1 MSSMG
6 GQLILIRHG
15 IAEERTPEGDDFYR
29 KLTEAGVEEL
39 TAFLPDIAPLLTESG
54 NLKIWTS
61 PLVRARQT
69 AELVAE
75 ATAVEVIQPQEFL
88 ETGDYVAF
96 MEALKQ
102 EDDGFNLALVGH
114 EPYMSIWTKEL
125 IGAAI
130 PFKKGAVA
138 FFTVDMTADQIG
150 NLEWL
155 LAPGESA
162 KCKHADVSDKKHAAD
177 KHEGTADCCQ
187 GEGEDTLYAA
197 IINEQ
202 MAGVQHAY
210 AAYQQDPIEPE
221 SAHALR
227 VAIRQLRALL
237 NFNKANGEEK
247 YYREAGEDWREIA
260 TTFGYLRE
268 LDVLMD
274 ECRELRGLYPD
285 MLAEDGQVMTW
296 LLEERQGEQDSIHEL
311 ITSGALTERILDAEA
326 ATSHFLKSI
335 NLDDDQQKKAT
346 IKKIEKMKKRLMRKW
361 EEVDFSNHEQTHSLR
376 INAKKLRYAAT
387 YLAPIMGE
395 KDKDTVKEMKK
406 VQTAL
411 GTLCDFDINGH
422 LLLEMADKTDDP
434 ELQHHFRTLSEHQF
448 QRREAMLN
456 DEAD

>member
-1 MSSMG
+1 MG

-162 KCKHADVSDKKHAAD
+162 KRKHEDAADKMHAAD
-177 KHEGTADCCQ
+177 KHEGTSKYDPCY
-187 GEGEDTLYAA
+187 GEDTVYAC
-197 IINEQ
+197 IIKEQ
-202 MAGVQHAY
+202 IAGVQHTYSAY
-210 AAYQQDPIEPE
+210 KQDPVEPE

-247 YYREAGEDWREIA
+247 YYREAGEDWRDIA

-268 LDVLMD
+268 LDVLME

-296 LLEERQGEQDSIHEL
+296 LMEERQAEQDSIHEL

-326 ATSHFLKSI
+326 ATAQFLKSI
-335 NLDDDQQKKAT
+335 SLDDEQQKKAT
-346 IKKIEKMKKRLMRKW
+346 IKKLEKMKKRLMRKW
-361 EEVDFSNHEQTHSLR
+361 EEVDFSNHEETHSLR

-387 YLAPIMGE
+387 YLAPIIGE
-395 KDKDTVKEMKK
+395 KDKTVIKEMKK
-406 VQTAL
+406 VQTGL
-411 GTLCDFDINGH
+411 GMLCDLDINGH

-434 ELQHHFRTLSEHQF
+434 ELQNHFRKLSEHQF
-448 QRREAMLN
+448 QRREAILN
-456 DEAD
+456 DESD

>member
-1 MSSMG
+1 MG

-88 ETGDYVAF
+88 ETGDFEAF
-96 MEALKQ
+96 MDALKQ
-102 EDDGFNLALVGH
+102 EDEGFNLALVGH
-114 EPYMSIWTKEL
+114 EPYMSNWTKEL

-138 FFTVDMTADQIG
+138 LFTVDLNAEPIG

-155 LAPGESA
+155 LAPGKSA
-162 KCKHADVSDKKHAAD
+162 KRKHEATADKMHAVD
-177 KHEGTADCCQ
+177 KHEGSSKYEPCD
-187 GEGEDTLYAA
+187 GEDTLYAG

-202 MAGVQHAY
+202 IAGVQHAY
-210 AAYQQDPIEPE
+210 AAYQQDSVEPE

-247 YYREAGEDWREIA
+247 YYREAGEDWRDIA

-268 LDVLMD
+268 LDVLME

-296 LLEERQGEQDSIHEL
+296 LMEERQGEQDSIHEL

-326 ATSHFLKSI
+326 ATAHYLKSI

-346 IKKIEKMKKRLMRKW
+346 IKKLEKMKKRLMRKW

-376 INAKKLRYAAT
+376 INAKETALCRDLPRADPRREGQGHHQRDEESPDRTRYALRPRHQRP
-387 YLAPIMGE
+387 LAVG
-395 KDKDTVKEMKK
+395 DGRQD
-406 VQTAL
+406 
-411 GTLCDFDINGH
+411 
-422 LLLEMADKTDDP
+422 
-434 ELQHHFRTLSEHQF
+434 R
-448 QRREAMLN
+448 
-456 DEAD
+456 

>member
-1 MSSMG
+1 MG

-88 ETGDYVAF
+88 ETGDFEAF
-96 MEALKQ
+96 MDALKQ
-102 EDDGFNLALVGH
+102 EDEGFNLALVGH
-114 EPYMSIWTKEL
+114 EPYMSNWTKEL

-138 FFTVDMTADQIG
+138 LFTVDLNAEPIG

-155 LAPGESA
+155 LAPGKSA
-162 KCKHADVSDKKHAAD
+162 KRKHEATADKMHAVD
-177 KHEGTADCCQ
+177 KHEGSSKYEPCD
-187 GEGEDTLYAA
+187 GEDTLYAG

-202 MAGVQHAY
+202 IAGVQHAY
-210 AAYQQDPIEPE
+210 AAYQQDSVEPE

-247 YYREAGEDWREIA
+247 YYREAGEDWRDIA

-268 LDVLMD
+268 LDVLME

-296 LLEERQGEQDSIHEL
+296 LMEERQGEQDSIHEL

-326 ATSHFLKSI
+326 ATAHYLKSI
-335 NLDDDQQKKAT
+335 NLDDEQQKKAT
-346 IKKIEKMKKRLMRKW
+346 IKKLEKMKKRLMRKW
-361 EEVDFSNHEQTHSLR
+361 EEVDFSNHEQTHNLR

-387 YLAPIMGE
+387 YLAPILGE
-395 KDKDTVKEMKK
+395 KDKDTIKEMKK

-411 GTLCDFDINGH
+411 GTLCDLDINGH

-434 ELQHHFRTLSEHQF
+434 DLQHHFRTLSEHQF
-448 QRREAMLN
+448 QRREAILN
-456 DEAD
+456 DEVD

>member
-1 MSSMG
+1 MG

-39 TAFLPDIAPLLTESG
+39 TAFLPDIAPFLTESG

-88 ETGDYVAF
+88 ETGDFEAF
-96 MEALKQ
+96 MDALKQ
-102 EDDGFNLALVGH
+102 EGEGFNLALVGH
-114 EPYMSIWTKEL
+114 EPYMSSWTKEL

-138 FFTVDMTADQIG
+138 FFTVDMTAEPIG

-155 LAPGESA
+155 LAPGKTA
-162 KCKHADVSDKKHAAD
+162 KRKHEATADKMHAVD
-177 KHEGTADCCQ
+177 KHEGSSKYDSCD
-187 GEGEDTLYAA
+187 GEDTLYAG

-202 MAGVQHAY
+202 IAGVQHAY
-210 AAYQQDPIEPE
+210 AAYQQDPVEPE

-268 LDVLMD
+268 LDVLME
-274 ECRELRGLYPD
+274 ECRELRGLYPA

-296 LLEERQGEQDSIHEL
+296 LMEERQGEQDSIQEL
-311 ITSGALTERILDAEA
+311 MTSGALTERILDAEA
-326 ATSHFLKSI
+326 ATAHYLKSI

-346 IKKIEKMKKRLMRKW
+346 IKKLEKMKKRLMRKW

-387 YLAPIMGE
+387 YLAPLIGE
-395 KDKDTVKEMKK
+395 KDKTVIKEMKK

-411 GTLCDFDINGH
+411 GTLCDLDINGH

-434 ELQHHFRTLSEHQF
+434 DLQHHFRTLSEHQF
-448 QRREAMLN
+448 QRREAILN

>member
-1 MSSMG
+1 MG

-29 KLTEAGVEEL
+29 KLTEAGVEEM
-39 TAFLPDIAPLLTESG
+39 TAVLPDIAPLLTEDG

-61 PLVRARQT
+61 PLLRARET

-75 ATAVEVIQPQEFL
+75 ATAVEEIQPQEFL
-88 ETGDYVAF
+88 ATGDFVAF
-96 MEALKQ
+96 MDALKQ
-102 EDDGFNLALVGH
+102 EDEGFNLALVGH
-114 EPYMSIWTKEL
+114 EPYMSSWTKEL

-138 FFTVDMTADQIG
+138 FFTVDLTEDPIG

-162 KCKHADVSDKKHAAD
+162 KRKHETAAAKMRAVD
-177 KHEGTADCCQ
+177 KHEGTADCSPCV
-187 GEGEDTLYAA
+187 GEDTLYAS
-197 IINEQ
+197 IIKDQ
-202 MAGVQHAY
+202 LAGIQLAY
-210 AAYQQDPIEPE
+210 AAYQQDPVEPE

-268 LDVLMD
+268 LDVLME
-274 ECRELRGLYPD
+274 ECRELRGLYPE

-296 LLEERQGEQDSIHEL
+296 LMEERQGEQDSIQEL

-326 ATSHFLKSI
+326 ATDQFLKTI
-335 NLDDDQQKKAT
+335 QLDDAQQKKAT
-346 IKKIEKMKKRLMRKW
+346 IKKLEKMKKRLMRKW

-387 YLAPIMGE
+387 YLAPILGE
-395 KDKDTVKEMKK
+395 KDKDTIKEMKK

-411 GTLCDFDINGH
+411 GTLCDLDINGH

-434 ELQHHFRTLSEHQF
+434 DLQHHFRKLSEHQF
-448 QRREAMLN
+448 QRREAILN
-456 DEAD
+456 DETD

>member
-1 MSSMG
+1 ME

-15 IAEERTPEGDDFYR
+15 SAEERTPEGDDFYR

-39 TAFLPDIAPLLTESG
+39 TAFLPDIAPLLTENG

-61 PLVRARQT
+61 PLIRARQT

-75 ATAVEVIQPQEFL
+75 ATAVEEIQQQEFL
-88 ETGDYVAF
+88 ATGDFVAF
-96 MEALKQ
+96 MDALKQ
-102 EDDGFNLALVGH
+102 EDEGFNLALVGH
-114 EPYMSIWTKEL
+114 EPYMSSWTKEL

-138 FFTVDMTADQIG
+138 LFTVDLTAEPIG

-162 KCKHADVSDKKHAAD
+162 KCKHAEVSEKKHAAD

-187 GEGEDTLYAA
+187 GEGEDTLYAN

-210 AAYQQDPIEPE
+210 AAYQQDPVEPE

-247 YYREAGEDWREIA
+247 YYREAGEDWRDIA

-268 LDVLMD
+268 LDVLME

-285 MLAEDGQVMTW
+285 MLAEDGQVMSW
-296 LLEERQGEQDSIHEL
+296 LMEGRQGEQDSIHEL

-326 ATSHFLKSI
+326 ATAQFLKSI
-335 NLDDDQQKKAT
+335 SLDDDQQKKAT

-395 KDKDTVKEMKK
+395 KDKQTIKEMKK

-448 QRREAMLN
+448 QRREAILN

>member
-1 MSSMG
+1 MSSME

-15 IAEERTPEGDDFYR
+15 NAEERTPEGDDFYR

-61 PLVRARQT
+61 PLLRARQT

-75 ATAVEVIQPQEFL
+75 ATSVEVIQPQEFL
-88 ETGDYVAF
+88 ATGDYIAF

-102 EDDGFNLALVGH
+102 EDDGFTLALVGH
-114 EPYMSIWTKEL
+114 EPYMSSWTKEL

-138 FFTVDMTADQIG
+138 LFTVDLTAEPIG

-202 MAGVQHAY
+202 MVGVQHAY

-247 YYREAGEDWREIA
+247 YYREAGEDWRDIA

-268 LDVLMD
+268 LDVLME

-326 ATSHFLKSI
+326 ATAQFLKSI
-335 NLDDDQQKKAT
+335 SLDDEQQKKAT
-346 IKKIEKMKKRLMRKW
+346 IKKLEKMKKRLMRKW
-361 EEVDFSNHEQTHSLR
+361 EEVDFSNHEETHSLR

-387 YLAPIMGE
+387 YLAPIIGE
-395 KDKDTVKEMKK
+395 KDKTVIKEMKK
-406 VQTAL
+406 VQTGL
-411 GTLCDFDINGH
+411 GTLCDLDINGH

-448 QRREAMLN
+448 QRREAILN
-456 DEAD
+456 DEED

>member
-1 MSSMG
+1 ME

-29 KLTEAGVEEL
+29 KLTEAGVEEM
-39 TAFLPDIAPLLTESG
+39 TAFLPDVAPLLTEAG

-75 ATAVEVIQPQEFL
+75 AAAVEVIQPQEFL
-88 ETGDYVAF
+88 ATGDYAAF
-96 MEALKQ
+96 SEAL
-102 EDDGFNLALVGH
+102 ELEEDGFNLVLVGH
-114 EPYMSIWTKEL
+114 EPYMSSWTKEL

-138 FFTVDMTADQIG
+138 FFTVDLTADPIG

-155 LAPGESA
+155 LAPGKSA
-162 KCKHADVSDKKHAAD
+162 KRKHEDAADKKHAAD
-177 KHEGTADCCQ
+177 KHEGTADCGPCD
-187 GEGEDTLYAA
+187 GEDTLYAD

-210 AAYQQDPIEPE
+210 AAYQQDPVEPE

-247 YYREAGEDWREIA
+247 YYREAGEDWRDIA

-268 LDVLMD
+268 LDVLME

-296 LLEERQGEQDSIHEL
+296 LMEERQAEQDSIHEL

-326 ATSHFLKSI
+326 ATAQFLKSI
-335 NLDDDQQKKAT
+335 SLDDEQQKKAT
-346 IKKIEKMKKRLMRKW
+346 IKKLEKMKKRLMRKW
-361 EEVDFSNHEQTHSLR
+361 EEVDFSNHEETHSLR

-387 YLAPIMGE
+387 YLAPIIGE
-395 KDKDTVKEMKK
+395 KDKTVIKEMKK
-406 VQTAL
+406 VQTGL
-411 GTLCDFDINGH
+411 GTLCDLDINGH

>member
-1 MSSMG
+1 MG

-88 ETGDYVAF
+88 ETGDFVAF
-96 MEALKQ
+96 MDALEK
-102 EDDGFNLALVGH
+102 EDEGFNLALVGH
-114 EPYMSIWTKEL
+114 EPYMSNWSKEL
-125 IGAAI
+125 IGVAI

-138 FFTVDMTADQIG
+138 LFTVDLTAEPIG

-155 LAPGESA
+155 LAPGKLA
-162 KCKHADVSDKKHAAD
+162 KRKHEATADKMHAAD
-177 KHEGTADCCQ
+177 KHEGTSKYDPC
-187 GEGEDTLYAA
+187 EGEDTLYAG

-202 MAGVQHAY
+202 IAGVQHAY

-247 YYREAGEDWREIA
+247 YYREAGEDWRDIA

-268 LDVLMD
+268 LDVLME

-296 LLEERQGEQDSIHEL
+296 LMEERQGEQDSIHEL

-326 ATSHFLKSI
+326 ATAHYLKSI

-346 IKKIEKMKKRLMRKW
+346 IKKLEKMKKRLMRKW

-387 YLAPIMGE
+387 YLAPILGE
-395 KDKDTVKEMKK
+395 KDKDTIKEMKK

-411 GTLCDFDINGH
+411 GTLCDLDINGH

-434 ELQHHFRTLSEHQF
+434 DLQHHFRTLSEHQF
-448 QRREAMLN
+448 QRREAILN

>member
-1 MSSMG
+1 MG

-39 TAFLPDIAPLLTESG
+39 TAFLPDIAHLLTESG

-114 EPYMSIWTKEL
+114 EPYMSNWTKEL

-138 FFTVDMTADQIG
+138 FFTVDMTAEPIG

-162 KCKHADVSDKKHAAD
+162 RRKHEDAAEKMHAAD
-177 KHEGTADCCQ
+177 KHEGTSKYDPCD
-187 GEGEDTLYAA
+187 GEGTLYTG

-202 MAGVQHAY
+202 IAGVQHAY
-210 AAYQQDPIEPE
+210 AAYQQDPVEPE

-247 YYREAGEDWREIA
+247 YYREAGEDWRDIA

-268 LDVLMD
+268 LDVLME
-274 ECRELRGLYPD
+274 ECRELRGLYPE

-296 LLEERQGEQDSIHEL
+296 LMEERQGEQASIHEL

-326 ATSHFLKSI
+326 ATAHFLKSI
-335 NLDDDQQKKAT
+335 SLDDDQQKKAT
-346 IKKIEKMKKRLMRKW
+346 IKKLEKMKKRLMRKW
-361 EEVDFSNHEQTHSLR
+361 EEVDFSNHEQTHCLR

-387 YLAPIMGE
+387 YLAPIIGE
-395 KDKDTVKEMKK
+395 KDKTVIKEMKK
-406 VQTAL
+406 VQTGL
-411 GTLCDFDINGH
+411 GTLCDLDINGH

-434 ELQHHFRTLSEHQF
+434 DLQHHFRTLSEHQF
-448 QRREAMLN
+448 QRREAILN

>member
-1 MSSMG
+1 MG

-15 IAEERTPEGDDFYR
+15 VAEERTPEGDDFYR
-29 KLTEAGVEEL
+29 KLTDEGVEEL

-54 NLKIWTS
+54 TLKIWTS
-61 PLVRARQT
+61 PLIRARQT

-75 ATAVEVIQPQEFL
+75 ATAVDEIELQEFL
-88 ETGDYVAF
+88 ATGDYVAF
-96 MEALKQ
+96 MEALEQ
-102 EDDGFNLALVGH
+102 EDDGFALALVGH
-114 EPYMSIWTKEL
+114 EPYMSNWTKEL

-138 FFTVDMTADQIG
+138 FFTVDLNADPIG

-162 KCKHADVSDKKHAAD
+162 KRKHADAADKKHAVD
-177 KHEGTADCCQ
+177 KHEGTADCYPDD
-187 GEGEDTLYAA
+187 GEDTLYAG
-197 IINEQ
+197 IIKEQ

-210 AAYQQDPIEPE
+210 SAYKQDPIEPE

-268 LDVLMD
+268 LDVLME

-296 LLEERQGEQDSIHEL
+296 LMEERQAEQDSIHEL

-326 ATSHFLKSI
+326 ATAQFLKSSS
-335 NLDDDQQKKAT
+335 LDDEQQKKAT
-346 IKKIEKMKKRLMRKW
+346 VKKLDKMKKRLMRKW
-361 EEVDFSNHEQTHSLR
+361 EEVDFSNHEQTHCLR

-387 YLAPIMGE
+387 YLAPVLGE
-395 KDKDTVKEMKK
+395 KDKDTIKEMKK

-422 LLLEMADKTDDP
+422 LLLEMAEKTDNL
-434 ELQHHFRTLSEHQF
+434 ELQHHFRKLSEHQF
-448 QRREAMLN
+448 QRREAILN

>member
-1 MSSMG
+1 ME

-15 IAEERTPEGDDFYR
+15 NAEERTPEGDDFYR

-39 TAFLPDIAPLLTESG
+39 TAFLPDIAPLLTEGG

-61 PLVRARQT
+61 PLLRARQT

-75 ATAVEVIQPQEFL
+75 ATSIEVIQPQEFL
-88 ETGDYVAF
+88 ATGDYIAF

-102 EDDGFNLALVGH
+102 EDDGFTLALVGH
-114 EPYMSIWTKEL
+114 EPYMSSWTKEL

-138 FFTVDMTADQIG
+138 LFTVDLTAEPIG

-247 YYREAGEDWREIA
+247 YYREAGEDWRDIA

-268 LDVLMD
+268 LDVLME

-285 MLAEDGQVMTW
+285 MLAEDGQVMNW

-326 ATSHFLKSI
+326 ATAHFLKSI

-395 KDKDTVKEMKK
+395 KDKDTIKEMKK

-434 ELQHHFRTLSEHQF
+434 ELQHYFRTLSEHQF
-448 QRREAMLN
+448 QRREAILN

>member
-1 MSSMG
+1 MG

-29 KLTEAGVEEL
+29 KLTEAGVEEMN
-39 TAFLPDIAPLLTESG
+39 AFLSDIAPLLTEHR

-69 AELVAE
+69 AELVGE
-75 ATAVEVIQPQEFL
+75 ATAVEEIQQQEFL
-88 ETGDYVAF
+88 ATGDYVAF
-96 MEALKQ
+96 MEALEQ
-102 EDDGFNLALVGH
+102 EAEGFTVALVGH

-138 FFTVDMTADQIG
+138 FFTVDFADDPIG

-155 LAPGESA
+155 VDPGESA
-162 KCKHADVSDKKHAAD
+162 KCKHDEADKKHAAD
-177 KHEGTADCCQ
+177 KHEGTADCGPCD
-187 GEGEDTLYAA
+187 GEDTLYAD
-197 IINEQ
+197 IIKEQ

-210 AAYQQDPIEPE
+210 AAYQQDPVEPE
-221 SAHALR
+221 SAHDLR
-227 VAIRQLRALL
+227 VTIRQLRALL

-268 LDVLMD
+268 LDVLME
-274 ECRELRGLYPD
+274 ECRELRGLYPA

-296 LLEERQGEQDSIHEL
+296 LMEERQAEQDSIHEL

-326 ATSHFLKSI
+326 ATAQYLKSI

-346 IKKIEKMKKRLMRKW
+346 IKKLEKMKKRLMRKW
-361 EEVDFSNHEQTHSLR
+361 EEVDFSNHEETHSLR

-387 YLAPIMGE
+387 YLAPITGE
-395 KDKDTVKEMKK
+395 KDKTVIKEMKK
-406 VQTAL
+406 IQTGL
-411 GTLCDFDINGH
+411 GTLCDLDINGN
-422 LLLEMADKTDDP
+422 LLLEMAENTEDP
-434 ELQHHFRTLSEHQF
+434 ELQNHFRILSAHQF
-448 QRREAMLN
+448 KRREAILN
-456 DEAD
+456 DEDD

>member
-1 MSSMG
+1 MG

-15 IAEERTPEGDDFYR
+15 SAEERTPEGDDFYR

-75 ATAVEVIQPQEFL
+75 ATAADGIRQQEFL
-88 ETGDYVAF
+88 ATGDYAALR
-96 MEALKQ
+96 EAVDQ

-114 EPYMSIWTKEL
+114 EPYMSSWTKEL

-138 FFTVDMTADQIG
+138 FFTVDFAEEPIG
-150 NLEWL
+150 KLEWL

-162 KCKHADVSDKKHAAD
+162 KRKHDEATNQKQAAD
-177 KHEGTADCCQ
+177 KLEGTADCGPCD
-187 GEGEDTLYAA
+187 GEDTQYAT

-210 AAYQQDPIEPE
+210 AAYQQDPVEPE

-268 LDVLMD
+268 LDVLME
-274 ECRELRGLYPD
+274 ECLELRGLYPD
-285 MLAEDGQVMTW
+285 MLAEDGQVLTW
-296 LLEERQGEQDSIHEL
+296 LKEERQAEQDSIHEL

-326 ATSHFLKSI
+326 ATAQFLKSI
-335 NLDDDQQKKAT
+335 SLDDDQQKKAT
-346 IKKIEKMKKRLMRKW
+346 IKKLEKMKKRLMRKW
-361 EEVDFSNHEQTHSLR
+361 EEVDFMNHDETHSLR

-387 YLAPIMGE
+387 YLAPITGE
-395 KDKDTVKEMKK
+395 KDKTVIKEMKK
-406 VQTAL
+406 IQTGL
-411 GTLCDFDINGH
+411 GTLCDLDINGH

-434 ELQHHFRTLSEHQF
+434 ELQNHFRILSEHQF
-448 QRREAMLN
+448 QRREAILN
-456 DEAD
+456 DEDD

>member
-1 MSSMG
+1 MG

-88 ETGDYVAF
+88 ETGDFVAF
-96 MEALKQ
+96 REALER

-114 EPYMSIWTKEL
+114 EPYMSNWTKEL

-138 FFTVDMTADQIG
+138 LFTVDLNAEPIG

-155 LAPGESA
+155 LAPGKLA
-162 KCKHADVSDKKHAAD
+162 KRKHEATADKMLSVD
-177 KHEGTADCCQ
+177 KHEGSSKYDPCD
-187 GEGEDTLYAA
+187 GEDTLYAD

-202 MAGVQHAY
+202 IAGVQHAY
-210 AAYQQDPIEPE
+210 AAYQQDPVEPE

-247 YYREAGEDWREIA
+247 YYREAGEDWRDIA

-268 LDVLMD
+268 LDVLME

-296 LLEERQGEQDSIHEL
+296 LMEERQGEQDSIHEL

-326 ATSHFLKSI
+326 ATAHYLKSI
-335 NLDDDQQKKAT
+335 SLDDDQQKKAT
-346 IKKIEKMKKRLMRKW
+346 LKKLEKMKKRLMRKW

-395 KDKDTVKEMKK
+395 KDKDTIKEMKK

-411 GTLCDFDINGH
+411 GTLCDLDINGH
-422 LLLEMADKTDDP
+422 LLLEMVDKTDDP
-434 ELQHHFRTLSEHQF
+434 DLQHHFRKLSEHQF
-448 QRREAMLN
+448 QRREAILN

>member
-1 MSSMG
+1 MG

-39 TAFLPDIAPLLTESG
+39 TAFLPDIAPLLTEGG

-88 ETGDYVAF
+88 ATGDYRSLHGCI
-96 MEALKQ
+96 ETGGR
-102 EDDGFNLALVGH
+102 GFQF
-114 EPYMSIWTKEL
+114 
-125 IGAAI
+125 GACR
-130 PFKKGAVA
+130 
-138 FFTVDMTADQIG
+138 
-150 NLEWL
+150 
-155 LAPGESA
+155 SR
-162 KCKHADVSDKKHAAD
+162 
-177 KHEGTADCCQ
+177 
-187 GEGEDTLYAA
+187 TLYEQLDERIDRCRDPVQKRGGRLLYGRLDRRIRSAIWSGCWRRANRRNANTKTPPTKCMRRISTKGRRIAA
-197 IINEQ
+197 HA
-202 MAGVQHAY
+202 MAKTRCTPVSSTNRWQAFSTPMPLIK
-210 AAYQQDPIEPE
+210 QDPVEPE

-268 LDVLMD
+268 LDVLME

-296 LLEERQGEQDSIHEL
+296 LMEERQGEQDSIHEL

-326 ATSHFLKSI
+326 ATAQFLKSI
-335 NLDDDQQKKAT
+335 Q
-346 IKKIEKMKKRLMRKW
+346 
-361 EEVDFSNHEQTHSLR
+361 
-376 INAKKLRYAAT
+376 
-387 YLAPIMGE
+387 
-395 KDKDTVKEMKK
+395 
-406 VQTAL
+406 L
-411 GTLCDFDINGH
+411 G
-422 LLLEMADKTDDP
+422 
-434 ELQHHFRTLSEHQF
+434 
-448 QRREAMLN
+448 
-456 DEAD
+456 

>member
-29 KLTEAGVEEL
+29 KLTEAGVEGL

-54 NLKIWTS
+54 NLRIWTS

-69 AELVAE
+69 AELLAE
-75 ATAVEVIQPQEFL
+75 AAAVEEIEQKEFL
-88 ETGDYVAF
+88 ATGDYTAF
-96 MEALKQ
+96 REAL
-102 EDDGFNLALVGH
+102 ELEEAGFTLALVGH
-114 EPYMSIWTKEL
+114 EPYMSNWTKEL

-138 FFTVDMTADQIG
+138 FFTVDLAADPIG
-150 NLEWL
+150 KLEWL

-162 KCKHADVSDKKHAAD
+162 KRRHETASEKMLAVD
-177 KHEGTADCCQ
+177 KHEGTADCASC
-187 GEGEDTLYAA
+187 EGEDTLYAD
-197 IINEQ
+197 IIKEQ
-202 MAGVQHAY
+202 MAGVQRAY
-210 AAYQQDPIEPE
+210 AAYQQDPVEPE

-268 LDVLMD
+268 LDVLME

-285 MLAEDGQVMTW
+285 MLAEDSQVMTW
-296 LLEERQGEQDSIHEL
+296 LMEERLGEQDSIHEL
-311 ITSGALTERILDAEA
+311 IKSGALTERILDAEA
-326 ATSHFLKSI
+326 ATVQFLRTI
-335 NLDDDQQKKAT
+335 QLDDAQQKKVT
-346 IKKIEKMKKRLMRKW
+346 MKKLEKMKKRLMCKW

-387 YLAPIMGE
+387 YLAPILGE
-395 KDKDTVKEMKK
+395 KDKALIKEMKK

-411 GTLCDFDINGH
+411 GTLCDLDINGH
-422 LLLEMADKTDDP
+422 LLLEMADKTDDA
-434 ELQHHFRTLSEHQF
+434 ELQNHFRTLSEHQF
-448 QRREAMLN
+448 QRREAILN
-456 DEAD
+456 DETD

>member
-1 MSSMG
+1 ME

-15 IAEERTPEGDDFYR
+15 NAEERTPEGDDFYR

-61 PLVRARQT
+61 PLLRARQT

-75 ATAVEVIQPQEFL
+75 ATSVEVIQPQEFL
-88 ETGDYVAF
+88 ATGDYIAF

-102 EDDGFNLALVGH
+102 EDDGFTLALVGH
-114 EPYMSIWTKEL
+114 EPYMSSWTKEL

-138 FFTVDMTADQIG
+138 LFTVDLTAEPIG

-202 MAGVQHAY
+202 MVGVQHAY

-247 YYREAGEDWREIA
+247 YYREAGEDWRDIA

-268 LDVLMD
+268 LDVLME

-326 ATSHFLKSI
+326 ATAQFLKSI
-335 NLDDDQQKKAT
+335 SLDDEQQKKAT
-346 IKKIEKMKKRLMRKW
+346 IKKLEKMKKRLMRKW
-361 EEVDFSNHEQTHSLR
+361 EEVDFSNHEETHSLR

-387 YLAPIMGE
+387 YLAPIIGE
-395 KDKDTVKEMKK
+395 KDKTVIKEMKK
-406 VQTAL
+406 VQTGL
-411 GTLCDFDINGH
+411 GTLCDLDINGH

-448 QRREAMLN
+448 QRREAILN
-456 DEAD
+456 DEED